1 MYYKVLMVV
10 DIETLIGSY
19 AFPIVM
25 CLWFMF
31 RTEKVITK
39 NTEATENLNKII
51 VAYFDNK
58 DRGE

>member
-1 MYYKVLMVV
+1 M

-31 RTEKVITK
+31 KTEKSIQA
-39 NTEATENLNKII
+39 NTEATQQLSVLIEKM
-51 VAYFDNK
+51 YFK
-58 DRGE
+58 EEKK